1 MKSQEEVEA
10 YFIDAHTA
18 ILLGEN
24 ATNVLKKSIELC
36 PECASYSDESETLLH
51 IAASRG
57 TPEMIEYIVVSGGD
71 VFLDSIKKE
80 WTPLCWAIAKKR
92 ADNVKKLIE
101 LGANIN
107 SSEPSRSPVL
117 LSIKD
122 HNTEIL
128 ELLIDA
134 GADIAYQYKSKDN
147 PWWDALSYA
156 KYNLQD
162 EAVEVLER
170 ELKKLNVDTEEVLA
184 NVALRQSEE
193 TDYASYVE
201 THLGE
206 IEQYYSHEDILE
218 CFWGGVSQID
228 ETISI
233 DVYGILPKN
242 KDYGILITSGM
253 SEYPM
258 AETDEGFQYAE
269 VMMKIPKEWM
279 NEGDLLQSDY
289 RWTIEIMYKTACLGH
304 MYDGAYVSSKV
315 IVPYG
320 EPDEAYCFDWDY
332 KFTSV
337 MLCESED
344 IPVLQPDENTK
355 VKFYTLVPITEE
367 EEELVRE
374 KGSAAVK
381 KMLSSGDMVDMG
393 RELLIEP
400 ED

>member
-134 GADIAYQYKSKDN
+134 GADIAYQYK
-147 PWWDALSYA
+147 
-156 KYNLQD
+156 
-162 EAVEVLER
+162 
-170 ELKKLNVDTEEVLA
+170 
-184 NVALRQSEE
+184 
-193 TDYASYVE
+193 
-201 THLGE
+201 
-206 IEQYYSHEDILE
+206 
-218 CFWGGVSQID
+218 
-228 ETISI
+228 
-233 DVYGILPKN
+233 
-242 KDYGILITSGM
+242 
-253 SEYPM
+253 
-258 AETDEGFQYAE
+258 
-269 VMMKIPKEWM
+269 
-279 NEGDLLQSDY
+279 
-289 RWTIEIMYKTACLGH
+289 
-304 MYDGAYVSSKV
+304 
-315 IVPYG
+315 
-320 EPDEAYCFDWDY
+320 
-332 KFTSV
+332 
-337 MLCESED
+337 
-344 IPVLQPDENTK
+344 
-355 VKFYTLVPITEE
+355 
-367 EEELVRE
+367 
-374 KGSAAVK
+374 
-381 KMLSSGDMVDMG
+381 
-393 RELLIEP
+393 
-400 ED
+400 